1 MPTPGSAG
9 ARIVRWGLG
18 DFFWIWPAGIV
29 ASLVLGSVGF
39 GITGDQAGHPGGLTT
54 ALVVIGQFGG
64 WLAGLVIVSRTKG
77 RSLRADF
84 GFVLR
89 FRNAWALL
97 LGGALLIVLGALIV
111 PIRNLANG
119 RTQQVV
125 HDLDTAHGAKLVVL
139 IVVAALIAPMI
150 EELMF
155 RGLLQRA
162 LRRRFAP
169 AAAIAIAAAVFA
181 FAHPLLDPSIGT
193 LSIVPALY
201 ALGAISGVAAECT
214 GDLSVSILLHIGFNL
229 PTALTA
235 VILVHR

>member
-97 LGGALLIVLGALIV
+97 LGGALLIV
-111 PIRNLANG
+111 PREP
-119 RTQQVV
+119 V
-125 HDLDTAHGAKLVVL
+125 H
-139 IVVAALIAPMI
+139 
-150 EELMF
+150 
-155 RGLLQRA
+155 
-162 LRRRFAP
+162 LRRQ
-169 AAAIAIAAAVFA
+169 
-181 FAHPLLDPSIGT
+181 
-193 LSIVPALY
+193 
-201 ALGAISGVAAECT
+201 
-214 GDLSVSILLHIGFNL
+214 
-229 PTALTA
+229 
-235 VILVHR
+235 